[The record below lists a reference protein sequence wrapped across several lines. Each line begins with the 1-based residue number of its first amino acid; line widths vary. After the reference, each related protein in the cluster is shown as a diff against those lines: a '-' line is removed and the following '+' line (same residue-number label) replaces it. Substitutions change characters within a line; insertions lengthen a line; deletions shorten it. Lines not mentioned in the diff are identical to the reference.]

1 MPRKKIHCVGKC
13 RVCEKKHY
21 AHLGGWVVNGANK
34 LVCYE
39 INYETG
45 ELRTDCFD
53 RAKDVGGP
61 EMAVT
66 MEGLRPGDGDMDT
79 KVLLG
84 LLEGDLL

>member
-1 MPRKKIHCVGKC
+1 M
-13 RVCEKKHY
+13 
-21 AHLGGWVVNGANK
+21 NGANK
-34 LVCYE
+34 LLCYE

-45 ELRTDCFD
+45 QLRTDCFD

-66 MEGLRPGDGDMDT
+66 REGLRPGDGDMDT